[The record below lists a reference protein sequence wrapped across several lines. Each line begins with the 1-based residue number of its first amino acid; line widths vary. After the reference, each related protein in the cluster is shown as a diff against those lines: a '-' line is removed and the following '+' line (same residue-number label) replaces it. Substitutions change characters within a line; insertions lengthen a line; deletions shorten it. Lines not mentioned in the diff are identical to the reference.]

1 MRRRTFLRSTIA
13 AAVATSI
20 PGRRSLAALHWP
32 VAQVP
37 PDVDAITGDGREV
50 TLRGKAVQEL
60 AASLKGRLLLA
71 DDAGYDDARRVLNAS
86 IDKHPALIVQAT
98 GAADVASAVDF
109 ARENSLLVAVK
120 CGGHSPSGKSTCDRG
135 MMIDLSPFQGVRVD
149 PADRRARVAGGTLLG
164 LLDHEAMALPPQ

>member
-1 MRRRTFLRSTIA
+1 M
-13 AAVATSI
+13 
-20 PGRRSLAALHWP
+20 
-32 VAQVP
+32 P

-50 TLRGKAVQEL
+50 TLKGKAVQEL
-60 AASLKGRLLLA
+60 AARLKGHLLLA

-120 CGGHSPSGKSTCDRG
+120 
-135 MMIDLSPFQGVRVD
+135 GVRS
-149 PADRRARVAGGTLLG
+149 PLIGNTLLTPDG
-164 LLDHEAMALPPQ
+164 